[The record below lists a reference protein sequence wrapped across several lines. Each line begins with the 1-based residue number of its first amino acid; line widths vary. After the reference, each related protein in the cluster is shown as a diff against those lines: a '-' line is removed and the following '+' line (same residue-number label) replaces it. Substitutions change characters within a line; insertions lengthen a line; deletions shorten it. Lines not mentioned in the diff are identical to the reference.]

1 VRREELEELEKVLL
15 SPFATL
21 SSKSKGRAVPEEPDT
36 YRTDFQR
43 DVDRIL
49 YSKVFRR
56 LQYKTQVF
64 IAPSGDHYQNR
75 LTHTLEV
82 MTISR
87 SISRAL
93 RLNPDL
99 TEAIALGH
107 DLGHSPFG
115 HAGEEALNEKCK
127 EYNPNMHFTHTEQ
140 SLRVVDC
147 LERRINSEGK
157 TVFGLNL
164 THEVREG
171 ILKHSKGL
179 HDLSF
184 FGGESIPQTLEGQ
197 VVRISDRIAYLH
209 HDTDDSIRA
218 GIISESDFPD
228 DIRSILGNT
237 SSKRISTLINSIID
251 NSMDKAKIEFPPEI
265 ERVMDKVKDFLAE
278 KVYIGSAPKKEE
290 SKVKALISYLFDYFY
305 KNPEK
310 IGSYINT
317 HPINLQSKDVLA
329 LIKENPD
336 ERVRL
341 IVDYI
346 SSMTD
351 RFAIGLFQSIFIPK
365 SI

>member
-1 VRREELEELEKVLL
+1 VLREEFEELEKTLL
-15 SPFATL
+15 SPFAKL
-21 SSKSKGRAVPEEPDT
+21 SSESKGRAIIEEPDT

-49 YSKVFRR
+49 YSKAFRR

-64 IAPSGDHYQNR
+64 IAPAGDHYRNR

-115 HAGEEALNEKCK
+115 HAGEEALNNKIK

-140 SLRVVDC
+140 SLRVVDS

-164 THEVREG
+164 TEEVREG

-179 HDLSF
+179 YDLSYS
-184 FGGESIPQTLEGQ
+184 GSEGLPKTLEGQ

-209 HDTDDSIRA
+209 HDTDDAVRA
-218 GIISESDFPD
+218 GIISEADFPEK
-228 DIRSILGNT
+228 ILLTLGRTN
-237 SSKRISTLINSIID
+237 SKRISTLINTIIE
-251 NSMDKAKIEFPPEI
+251 NSMDKDKVDFPKEI
-265 ERVMDKVKDFLAE
+265 ESVMDDVKDFLTE

-290 SKVKALISYLFDYFY
+290 SKVKILVYFLFDYYY
-305 KNPEK
+305 KNPDK
-310 IGSYINT
+310 IGSYIKT
-317 HPINLQSKDVLA
+317 HPFSLESKD
-329 LIKENPD
+329 LIPYINSNEDKK
-336 ERVRL
+336 L
-341 IVDYI
+341 ILLLDYI

-351 RFAIGLFQSIFIPK
+351 RFAIELFQSIVIPK